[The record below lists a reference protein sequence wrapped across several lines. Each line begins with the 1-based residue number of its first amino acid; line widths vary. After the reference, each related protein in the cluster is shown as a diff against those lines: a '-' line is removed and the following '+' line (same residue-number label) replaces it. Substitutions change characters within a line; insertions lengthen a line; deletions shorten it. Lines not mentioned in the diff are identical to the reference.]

1 MNMVIYFVMMLM
13 LKWWLKKQKW
23 GGGCSC
29 VSDDGK
35 QPKAKIRIER
45 ALWLSWSFYLL
56 KAIISWL
63 SPSLLTI
70 SFPQFLQGK
79 GKYQGRWRWPD
90 CCTVLFLERHCWFWC
105 QWCSCWRWW
114 QCWWCLRCWRQW
126 YISCSSYKP
135 GPPMTPPPPTSLP
148 VPPSCHVHWS
158 NFFVGFK
165 SSIPPNT
172 INKNWSRAE
181 LDHTKKT
188 LMICILPPS
197 PSSIFVLWQCTFCAI
212 FNAHCMKLWCAPLL
226 VRRSVGPR
234 AVKVW
239 IIQPTI
245 CAPLVLRPSL
255 TWCGAVCVGKWKY
268 ADGCVSFVAPPPPP
282 HTDFVP

>member
-90 CCTVLFLERHCWFWC
+90 CCTVLFLERHCRFWC

-126 YISCSSYKP
+126 YILLFLHTRP
-135 GPPMTPPPPTSLP
+135 THDTPAS
-148 VPPSCHVHWS
+148 HVS
-158 NFFVGFK
+158 TCA
-165 SSIPPNT
+165 SIM
-172 INKNWSRAE
+172 SRA
-181 LDHTKKT
+181 LKQ
-188 LMICILPPS
+188 
-197 PSSIFVLWQCTFCAI
+197 FFCW
-212 FNAHCMKLWCAPLL
+212 F
-226 VRRSVGPR
+226 
-234 AVKVW
+234 
-239 IIQPTI
+239 
-245 CAPLVLRPSL
+245 
-255 TWCGAVCVGKWKY
+255 
-268 ADGCVSFVAPPPPP
+268 
-282 HTDFVP
+282 